1 MARSCMTILH
11 AAIAVA
17 AMFQVGIKEGEVN
30 IWQKEWEGGDR
41 NGRNKKEMDVV
52 EQACKSITSETET
65 EGSLKFSG

>member
-52 EQACKSITSETET
+52 DQACNPSTWEV
-65 EGSLKFSG
+65 